1 MFTAF
6 KGSSVYIAVI
16 FSAKNVTHDKINKGF
31 TESHPKVGISS
42 ASVFFGDG
50 VVGLPP
56 LRLREG
62 R

>member
-1 MFTAF
+1 M
-6 KGSSVYIAVI
+6 SSVYTAVI

-31 TESHPKVGISS
+31 TESNPKVGISS
-42 ASVFFGDG
+42 ASVLFGDG